1 MGMLQH
7 AAQNKPGTNAA
18 AAEGNEA
25 AAGNDGEVNVANFRT
40 HKQDMADKK
49 NRAQ

>member
-1 MGMLQH
+1 MLRN
-7 AAQNKPGTNAA
+7 AAENKPGTNA

-25 AAGNDGEVNVANFRT
+25 AATGNDGEVNVANFRT
-40 HKQDMADKK
+40 HKQDLAEKK